1 MMEPYLFVLS
11 RLTKKNQEDGVISG
25 ALGSLNIV
33 LKWDNV
39 SGTEKTE
46 KMLGRNCLG
55 LVTSR

>member
-1 MMEPYLFVLS
+1 VLS